1 MRNSQAFYFASM
13 LADFSMKLWGEWFIN
28 MEWGAMLFFFSVSAI
43 SLDLFNTVFIPLELH
58 NLRWKR
64 NQKAANLKQEALH
77 RSAGFWGVEICLT
90 LLIPDSH
97 PSSVLSSKQL
107 RSGKLKKGKT
117 DPLKGLGAHIG
128 SYVSWINTLMT
139 IILVACPGQSCLVWR
154 WQQHLSSLHS
164 KHTWS
169 FCCRGRHRKQSSLLP
184 QSSSKSETDITFS
197 QSLCDAYRQE
207 SWKKGRCIW
216 QDQELVSFAVI
227 SSLSISF
234 FLFLLLHHL
243 TSLFS
248 GAQWFNVP
256 SLMAIRPFRFQKLYY
271 NSTTV
276 LMKWAGKKKKS
287 KGY

>member
-1 MRNSQAFYFASM
+1 MRCYAV
-13 LADFSMKLWGEWFIN
+13 
-28 MEWGAMLFFFSVSAI
+28 FFFSVSAI

-139 IILVACPGQSCLVWR
+139 IILVALSWTKLPGLEVAATSLQPAQQTYLKFLLQRQTQKTKLPSATVLIKVRDWYHFFPEFMWCLEARELEERQV
-154 WQQHLSSLHS
+154 HL
-164 KHTWS
+164 TRPRTGQ
-169 FCCRGRHRKQSSLLP
+169 FCCDFL
-184 QSSSKSETDITFS
+184 
-197 QSLCDAYRQE
+197 
-207 SWKKGRCIW
+207 
-216 QDQELVSFAVI
+216 SFH
-227 SSLSISF
+227 
-234 FLFLLLHHL
+234 LLLSVL
-243 TSLFS
+243 ATSPL
-248 GAQWFNVP
+248 NV
-256 SLMAIRPFRFQKLYY
+256 F
-271 NSTTV
+271 V
-276 LMKWAGKKKKS
+276 LWGS
-287 KGY
+287 VI